1 MMKENIEVGK
11 RESTRNDIA
20 HDKIHHKIKHYL
32 YRYFITLCNFVL
44 LAELLTCNLI
54 NIKQLK
60 CEYCM
65 FSPMN
70 PVLHKIR
77 NV

>member
-32 YRYFITLCNFVL
+32 YRYFLDTTKSTNFGG
-44 LAELLTCNLI
+44 
-54 NIKQLK
+54 
-60 CEYCM
+60 
-65 FSPMN
+65 
-70 PVLHKIR
+70 PVLWFLNK
-77 NV
+77 